1 MVLAKS
7 ACNGGDFECGET
19 AAIALGLVVALAPLE
34 LEGDALFAAVLIDDL
49 CGDRSAING
58 GGANF
63 ERFTFADHEGIE
75 FHFGIDIGIK
85 LLDVETSS
93 FLNAVLLTAGFDHCV
108 GHGRGEIGVG

>member
-1 MVLAKS
+1 MILAKS

-58 GGANF
+58 RGADL
-63 ERFTFADHEGIE
+63 EGFTFTDHEGVE
-75 FHFGIDIGIK
+75 LHFGINIGIE

-108 GHGRGEIGVG
+108 GHGRGEMGVG